1 MKRIIDDCNQSHSVR
16 NLEEVGVINEYYFNT
31 DTVDSSNV
39 IYKILKG
46 RYAGNY
52 LLQRAN
58 QDEYEFFGE
67 LKELLETLPEIEIFH
82 QGGSEIKRAYFE
94 DELGKIATIAQLGNL
109 ENWHSDDETI
119 RIAKEY
125 DITDYDKPAYTFNY
139 VGVDLE
145 GNLYLIEYNNTNTTC
160 ADRPRAQESSW
171 SEIRQVIGDKKEF
184 KQVVKYLLK

>member
-39 IYKILKG
+39 IYKILRG

-52 LLQRAN
+52 MLQRAN
-58 QDEYEFFGE
+58 QDEYEFWGE

-82 QGGSEIKRAYFE
+82 QGGELKRIYFG
-94 DELGKIATIAQLGNL
+94 DELEKIATIAQLGNL
-109 ENWHSDDETI
+109 ENWHNDDEAI
-119 RIAKEY
+119 RITKEY
-125 DITDYDKPAYTFNY
+125 DITDYDKPAYVFNY

-145 GNLYLIEYNNTNTTC
+145 DNPYLIEYNNTNTSC
-160 ADRPRAQESSW
+160 ADRPRAQKSTW
-171 SEIRQVIGDKKEF
+171 SEIRQAIGDKKEF
-184 KQVVKYLLK
+184 KRVVKYLLK